1 MLGRADG
8 APLGIGEGSCVGSKV
23 GIDVGAFDM
32 GDDVGSFDGVSDG
45 NADCVMGGSDV
56 VGAEKIDVP

>member
-8 APLGIGEGSCVGSKV
+8 APLGISEGSCVGSKV
-23 GIDVGAFDM
+23 VGAFDM

-45 NADCVMGGSDV
+45 NADGEMVGSDV
-56 VGAEKIDVP
+56 VGAEKIEMP

>member
-8 APLGIGEGSCVGSKV
+8 APLGIGEGSCVGGKV
-23 GIDVGAFDM
+23 GSEVGAFDKR
-32 GDDVGSFDGVSDG
+32 DDVGSLDGVSDG
-45 NADCVMGGSDV
+45 NADGEMVGSDV